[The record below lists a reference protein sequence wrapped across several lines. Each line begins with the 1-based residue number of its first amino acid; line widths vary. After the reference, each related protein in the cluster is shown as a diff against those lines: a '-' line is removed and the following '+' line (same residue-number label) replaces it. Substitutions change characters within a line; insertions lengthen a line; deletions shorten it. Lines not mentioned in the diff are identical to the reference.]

1 MPFNEKLNYLIAHTR
16 LERIINDSPESSAIC
31 ERILSSIEKNALNA
45 DAFFNG
51 KALESDI
58 DSITFD
64 IQKVTLMTLHAAKG
78 LEFPVVFVVGC
89 EDGLIPFKHSEKEAD
104 RDNDE
109 ERRLFFV
116 AMTRAKEQLFLTWAR
131 SRKRFGKKL
140 ARQLSPYISDI
151 PDDLLVLQE
160 PVYGKKRQQ
169 VQTQMKLF

>member
-1 MPFNEKLNYLIAHTR
+1 MPFIEKLEYLITHTR
-16 LERIINDSPESSAIC
+16 LDRIINDTPERSAIC
-31 ERILSSIEKNALNA
+31 DRILSHIEENGLTA
-45 DAFFNG
+45 DAFFNR

-58 DSITFD
+58 DSVAFD
-64 IQKVTLMTLHAAKG
+64 VQKVTLMTLHAAKG

-89 EDGLIPFKHSEKEAD
+89 EDGLIPLERSEKEEC

-116 AMTRAKEQLFLTWAR
+116 GMTRAKEQLFLTWAR

-140 ARQLSPYISDI
+140 SRQLSPYVSDI
-151 PDDLLVLQE
+151 SDDLLVLQE